1 MNKDIYNMVVN
12 VLKKEFNR
20 DDIDE
25 TTRFFEDL
33 NADSVRLLEI
43 VMDMED
49 EFGLEFDDEKLSELK
64 NVKDV
69 VDEIE
74 RVRGNK

>member
-1 MNKDIYNMVVN
+1 MNKDIYTMVVN